1 MCGYHAIDWSR
12 PIVTQRFRRMLC
24 SKTSSSDM
32 CERARLGYSRRG
44 QMAEVE
50 LL

>member
-12 PIVTQRFRRMLC
+12 PIVTRWFRRMLY
-24 SKTSSSDM
+24 SQTSSSDM
-32 CERARLGYSRRG
+32 CEPSRLGYSRRR
-44 QMAEVE
+44 QMADVE